1 MVMIQ
6 CCDIY
11 QKTTVILVGWL
22 FGSVW
27 SLIASF
33 VFYIYIYIYI
43 YIHIYRYIS
52 KKKLYHEKGKYILS
66 HISESETHILYRFIT
81 HRVTYF
87 KPLFLEFFYD
97 YGLQIMKTQNSVSQK
112 MFILHKIN

>member
-6 CCDIY
+6 CCDIC

-27 SLIASF
+27 PLIASF
-33 VFYIYIYIYI
+33 VFYIY
-43 YIHIYRYIS
+43 IYRYIS

-87 KPLFLEFFYD
+87 KPLFLNFFYD